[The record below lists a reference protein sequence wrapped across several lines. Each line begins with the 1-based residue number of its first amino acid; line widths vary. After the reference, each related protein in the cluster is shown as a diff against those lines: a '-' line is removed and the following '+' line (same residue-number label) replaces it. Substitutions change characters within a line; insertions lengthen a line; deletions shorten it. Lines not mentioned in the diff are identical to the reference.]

1 MWPRGAPGAA
11 VVGELGWCP
20 LSVEVRRL
28 QFSLFSR
35 LSAAGGT
42 DDGRTLASRVFN
54 YAVRSPGSWAHD
66 VKLLLQSTGSPLPAD
81 FGVMP
86 GAQAAQLQWR
96 RSVARPL
103 LHCQALA
110 QYRSE
115 VVAMPSLRPFLEYQ
129 PHLACASHVHGGRL
143 APHLVREWTLARC
156 GHLGGAHVTARLVVH
171 SKSVFVA
178 IQPGVSCMGYGIARF
193 LTSNVTPGCGM

>member
-1 MWPRGAPGAA
+1 MCTNFRTSLFRSYVLPSLLYGSQFLDEPSVRLLDKKMRQFGRRLLMWPRGAPGAA

-81 FGVMP
+81 VGVLP

-115 VVAMPSLRPFLEYQ
+115 VVAVPSLRNPKAF
-129 PHLACASHVHGGRL
+129 S
-143 APHLVREWTLARC
+143 
-156 GHLGGAHVTARLVVH
+156 
-171 SKSVFVA
+171 
-178 IQPGVSCMGYGIARF
+178 
-193 LTSNVTPGCGM
+193 